1 MYESIFLP
9 KLKENKKNK
18 LFFVEK
24 RINKEHITSV
34 ILIIIFAL
42 FGFGGTK

>member
-1 MYESIFLP
+1 MFDNVFLP

-42 FGFGGTK
+42 FGFGGTR